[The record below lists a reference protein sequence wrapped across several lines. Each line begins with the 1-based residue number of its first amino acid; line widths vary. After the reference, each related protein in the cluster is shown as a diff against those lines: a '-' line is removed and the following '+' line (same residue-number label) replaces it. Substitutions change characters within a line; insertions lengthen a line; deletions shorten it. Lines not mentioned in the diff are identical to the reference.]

1 MTAPAL
7 TLPFPVD
14 GLLSCPSRKAFTSP
28 DTAETPAAAV
38 AARADLYAGLG
49 QIPEPRSPQGRRYP
63 LPVLLGVL
71 LVGLCCGCQGY
82 LSVARWAR
90 HLRPTDQAAL
100 GLVAARTPCAS
111 TFLNLFRVLDWE
123 AFAQQLR
130 GWVEA
135 VCLPEPPAAPAAPAA
150 PGAAPVWQGWALDG
164 KTLRGSLAAGADL
177 AHIVGLVAHGLG
189 WNLTEVGVAQ
199 KQGEL
204 TVAPTLLAPVL
215 GPGRVITGDA
225 LFTQRT
231 LCSQILAGDSEYLLA
246 VKENQP
252 TLLTEVQAV
261 LGPLPAREARQQQ
274 RRWTETVNAGH
285 GRRETRVLLAAVV
298 SADQVHW
305 PGVAQVF
312 LLERRRY
319 HPAKAGQ
326 AARHSR
332 ELLYGITSLT
342 ASEAGPETLLQLQR
356 GHWSVENQV
365 HWVLDTFFREDERRI
380 KDGKVARGLAACRR
394 GALNLLRRL
403 GGRSI
408 PRASDQAKANPL
420 CLLELMGTPTKN

>member
-1 MTAPAL
+1 M
-7 TLPFPVD
+7 
-14 GLLSCPSRKAFTSP
+14 
-28 DTAETPAAAV
+28 AEVPAATAV
-38 AARADLYAGLG
+38 SRAALYTRLSH
-49 QIPEPRSPQGRRYP
+49 IPEPRSPQGRRYP

-82 LSVARWAR
+82 LSVARWTR
-90 HLRPTDQAAL
+90 HLRPTDQVAL
-100 GLVAARTPCAS
+100 GLVAGRTPCAG

-130 GWVEA
+130 SWVET
-135 VCLPEPPAAPAAPAA
+135 VCLSEPPAASAASAA
-150 PGAAPVWQGWALDG
+150 AAAAPVWQGWALDG
-164 KTLRGSLAAGADL
+164 KTLRGSLAAGSDL

-225 LFTQRT
+225 LFTQRS
-231 LCSQILAGDSEYLLA
+231 LCSQILAGGSEYLFT
-246 VKENQP
+246 VKENQA
-252 TLLTEVQAV
+252 TLLAEVQTV
-261 LGPLPAREARQQQ
+261 LGPLPAREARKQQ

-285 GRRETRVLLAAVV
+285 GRRETRVLLAAAV
-298 SADQVHW
+298 SEEQVHW
-305 PGVAQVF
+305 PGIAQVF

-332 ELLYGITSLT
+332 ELMYGITSLT
-342 ASEAGPETLLQLQR
+342 VPEAGPETLLQLQR

-365 HWVLDTFFREDERRI
+365 HWILDTFFREDERRI

-394 GALNLLRRL
+394 GALNLLRCL

-408 PRASDQAKANPL
+408 PTASDQAKANPL
-420 CLLELMGTPTKN
+420 RILELMGVPTKN

>member
-14 GLLSCPSRKAFTSP
+14 GLLSCPSRVAPASP
-28 DTAETPAAAV
+28 CLVEMPVSAAV
-38 AARADLYAGLG
+38 ARADLYAGLC
-49 QIPEPRSPQGRRYP
+49 QIPEPRSPQGRRYA
-63 LPVLLGVL
+63 LPVLLVSL

-90 HLRPTDQAAL
+90 HLRPADQVAL
-100 GLVAARTPCAS
+100 GLTAGRTPCAG

-135 VCLPEPPAAPAAPAA
+135 VCLPESPAAPAPDS
-150 PGAAPVWQGWALDG
+150 VWQGWALDG

-204 TVAPTLLAPVL
+204 TVTPALLAPVL

-225 LFTQRT
+225 RFTQRN
-231 LCSQILAGDSEYLLA
+231 LCSQILAGGSEYLFA
-246 VKENQP
+246 VKGNQP

-261 LGPLPAREARQQQ
+261 LGPLPTREARQQQ
-274 RRWTETVNAGH
+274 RRWTETINVGH
-285 GRRETRVLLAAVV
+285 GRRETRVLLAAAVT
-298 SADQVHW
+298 ADQVRW

-319 HPAKAGQ
+319 HPAKADQ
-326 AARHSR
+326 AARQSR
-332 ELLYGITSLT
+332 ELMYGITSLT
-342 ASEAGPETLLQLQR
+342 VPEAGPETLLRLQR

-380 KDGKVARGLAACRR
+380 KDGKVARGLASCRR

-408 PRASDQAKANPL
+408 PMASDQAKANPL
-420 CLLELMGTPTKN
+420 RILELIGTPTKN

>member
-7 TLPFPVD
+7 TLPFPLD
-14 GLLSCPSRKAFTSP
+14 GLLSCASP
-28 DTAETPAAAV
+28 ASPASPGLVAGSAPAV
-38 AARADLYAGLG
+38 AARTELYAGLC
-49 QIPEPRSPQGRRYP
+49 QIPEPRSPQGRRYA
-63 LPVLLGVL
+63 LPVLLGLL

-90 HLRPTDQAAL
+90 HLRPADQVAL

-130 GWVEA
+130 RWVET
-135 VCLPEPPAAPAAPAA
+135 VCLPEPPAAP
-150 PGAAPVWQGWALDG
+150 GGDPVWQGWALDG
-164 KTLRGSLAAGADL
+164 KTRRGSLAAGAEL
-177 AHIVGLVAHGLG
+177 AHVVGLVAHGLG
-189 WNLTEVGVAQ
+189 WSLTDVGVAQ

-231 LCSQILAGDSEYLLA
+231 LCQQILAGGSEYLLV
-246 VKENQP
+246 VKDNQP
-252 TLLTEVQAV
+252 TLLTEIQTV
-261 LGPLPAREARQQQ
+261 LGPLPARAARTQQ
-274 RRWTETVNAGH
+274 RRGTETFNAGH
-285 GRRETRVLLAAVV
+285 GRRETRRLLAAVV
-298 SADQVHW
+298 SEAQVHW

-319 HPAKAGQ
+319 HPGKAGQ

-332 ELLYGITSLT
+332 ELMYGITSLT
-342 ASEAGPETLLQLQR
+342 AAEAGPATLLQLQR

-380 KDGKVARGLAACRR
+380 KDGKVARGLARTG

-408 PRASDQAKANPL
+408 PTASDQAKANPL
-420 CLLELMGTPTKN
+420 RIIELMGLPTEN

>member
-1 MTAPAL
+1 M
-7 TLPFPVD
+7 
-14 GLLSCPSRKAFTSP
+14 
-28 DTAETPAAAV
+28 
-38 AARADLYAGLG
+38 
-49 QIPEPRSPQGRRYP
+49 
-63 LPVLLGVL
+63 
-71 LVGLCCGCQGY
+71 
-82 LSVARWAR
+82 SVARWAR
-90 HLRPTDQAAL
+90 HLRPEDQVAL

-130 GWVEA
+130 HWVEA
-135 VCLPEPPAAPAAPAA
+135 VCLPELPATPAGEPL
-150 PGAAPVWQGWALDG
+150 WQGWALDG

-177 AHIVGLVAHGLG
+177 AHVVSLVAHGLG
-189 WNLTEVGVAQ
+189 GSLTEVGVAQ

-225 LFTQRT
+225 LFTQRS
-231 LCSQILAGDSEYLLA
+231 LCRQILARESEYLLA
-246 VKENQP
+246 VKDNQP
-252 TLLTEVQAV
+252 TLLPEVQAV
-261 LGPLPAREARQQQ
+261 LGPLPAREARAQQ
-274 RRWTETVNAGH
+274 RRWMETVNVGH

-305 PGVAQVF
+305 PGVAPVF

-319 HPAKAGQ
+319 HPATAGR

-332 ELLYGITSLT
+332 ELRYGITSLT
-342 ASEAGPETLLQLQR
+342 AAEAGPETRLHLQR
-356 GHWSVENQV
+356 GHWSVENPV
-365 HWVLDTFFREDERRI
+365 HRVLDTFFREDERRI
-380 KDGKVARGLAACRR
+380 KDGKVARGPAACRR

-408 PRASDQAKANPL
+408 PMASDQAKANPL
-420 CLLELMGTPTKN
+420 CVLELMGVPTKN